1 MRLRDDGQYD
11 IRAYSSDILIS
22 NPDPQTH
29 TFTIEKEESF
39 RPALNAILVDGQP
52 LPYNESRGLL
62 TMKIVIP
69 GRETRHMQ
77 IKYVIPQNAERIN
90 ISKSD
95 LQSSLLR
102 HISDFRDLVLS
113 RSRFG
118 MLLTNFYYEEF
129 DPEKEGGYRRLYLLL
144 AVGAMVILGLGY
156 TVLKTRKSQHS
167 AHNSKRS

>member
-1 MRLRDDGQYD
+1 
-11 IRAYSSDILIS
+11 
-22 NPDPQTH
+22 
-29 TFTIEKEESF
+29 
-39 RPALNAILVDGQP
+39 LVDGQP